1 MKKVMY
7 LLLFCFLLFLIIYV
21 PQTKAKLQEDNHIVS
36 FTGYKRWDKG
46 ETYPALSKLDC
57 KTARYTESCLP
68 ISPLKCMQNKCQKS
82 YTLKVYRIK

>member
-36 FTGYKRWDKG
+36 FTGYKR
-46 ETYPALSKLDC
+46 
-57 KTARYTESCLP
+57 
-68 ISPLKCMQNKCQKS
+68 
-82 YTLKVYRIK
+82 